1 MSNFAAGNKSYSAS
15 PPLGT
20 YSDSSKTRTRQ
31 VRSTSVSSPFQVRS
45 LYRRYMP
52 HDREFARQFC
62 RLLSNHGN
70 IYSNFDKHHL
80 QHLRGLLSFAKI
92 KTIWHSKYGITK
104 GVSNSDSPWRRK
116 KSQWGRDSRPQ
127 VKEEK
132 KMISRCT
139 KSVHQVKKEMS
150 RGNESF
156 CQGMAH

>member
-1 MSNFAAGNKSYSAS
+1 MDFFIRGNRSNFALSQKKPTQS
-15 PPLGT
+15 
-20 YSDSSKTRTRQ
+20 Q
-31 VRSTSVSSPFQVRS
+31 VRSTSVSNPFQVRS
-45 LYRRYMP
+45 LYRRYML

-62 RLLSNHGN
+62 RLLNNHGN

-92 KTIWHSKYGITK
+92 KTIWHNKYGITK

-116 KSQWGRDSRPQ
+116 KSQWGRDSRLQ
-127 VKEEK
+127 LKRREDDDKQMHQISALGQK
-132 KMISRCT
+132 K
-139 KSVHQVKKEMS
+139 MS